1 MASERSLIEKE
12 LKIKRQL
19 LINECRN
26 SFWTFCKT
34 LEPDFYQEHRVHLKK
49 YCNLLQNF
57 IEDKILLDDGSVCN
71 DLQISI
77 APQHGKSRTI
87 KNWYAWVIGK
97 KKETVIGNVSY
108 NDTKAIELAK
118 FARDLIAQDK
128 VLPTDI
134 VYSDIFPEIKL
145 KHGDKGQKKWA
156 IEGRHISMK
165 SGSSVTGTG
174 FSLRVIDDPIKDS
187 EVALN
192 PNALE
197 KIWNWITGTFL
208 SRRGS
213 SQVKTLIVMTRWAD
227 DDPCG
232 RFLKQEPEKWKL
244 FTFPIERNGVMLA
257 PDILDKKE
265 LDRLATLI
273 PEPIFRANYYN
284 EIVDFK
290 NRIFRLKYYNEF
302 ELSQVRFEKVFSVF
316 DPAKGGGDFA
326 SLNIYGLRRDKED
339 RRNYYLYLL
348 DWVYTQEIPDVYEPL
363 IAELLSRYK
372 PVSNIIEK
380 NNGGHEIGKNIDRIL
395 RLQHSVYLKFDY
407 FHRGNSKDIEVI
419 AKGQKEARIL
429 AYSGYM
435 NARTLF
441 PHNFKERDKQA
452 YEEYSTYKKGKN
464 KHDDFTENIAIAYES
479 IEKKL
484 VNNHTLEALLGK

>member
-1 MASERSLIEKE
+1 MNNERSLIEKE

-26 SFWTFCKT
+26 SFWVFCKV
-34 LEPDFYQEHRVHLKK
+34 LVPEFYLEHRIHLKIYNK
-49 YCNLLQNF
+49 ALQDF
-57 IEDKILLDDGSVCN
+57 IEDKLVLDDGSPCERLIVN
-71 DLQISI
+71 EP
-77 APQHGKSRTI
+77 PQHGKTLTAVLFF
-87 KNWYAWVIGK
+87 AWIIGK
-97 KKETVIGNVSY
+97 NPKNIIGNTSF
-108 NDTKAIELAK
+108 NDERARELSQMV
-118 FARDLIAQDK
+118 RDFISK
-128 VLPTDI
+128 EKNNENEI
-134 VYSDIFPEIKL
+134 IYSDIFPDIKL
-145 KHGDKGQKKWA
+145 KHGDKSVKRWSV
-156 IEGRHISMK
+156 EGRHLTMK

-174 FSLRVIDDPIKDS
+174 FSLICIDDPIKDS

-192 PNALE
+192 PNALD
-197 KIWNWITGTFL
+197 KIWNWITGTLL
-208 SRRGS
+208 SRRGNKN
-213 SQVKTLIVMTRWAD
+213 VKILVIMTRWAEE
-227 DDPCG
+227 DPCG
-232 RFLKQEPEKWKL
+232 KFLKLQPNLWKVLSYPVEKQ
-244 FTFPIERNGVMLA
+244 GYMLC
-257 PDILDKKE
+257 PDLLSQKALKE
-265 LDRLATLI
+265 LSEVM
-273 PEPIFRANYYN
+273 PEPILKANYYN
-284 EIVDFK
+284 ELVDFK
-290 NRIFRLKYYNEF
+290 NRIFRLKYYTEF

-419 AKGQKEARIL
+419 AKRQKEARIL

-441 PHNFKERDKQA
+441 PHNFKDRDKEA